1 MPGGH
6 GRRRDGSAGRR
17 REDHGRDANARR
29 KPARGDGAG
38 RSGQGQRR
46 GTSPRPAAQ
55 DRSAPRPHSP
65 GDLRASNR
73 PNQDRS
79 PDIDKDVTGKELDR
93 ATLRQVQ
100 GLDERHAGWVAK
112 HLVMAGRLM
121 YEDPAV
127 SFQHALAAS
136 RKGGRLACV
145 REAVALTAY
154 AAGEYAEALREF
166 RTYRRMTGDTTHLA
180 AQVDCER
187 ALGRV
192 QKALQLAA
200 DVSPDELEREARAE
214 LAMVV
219 SGIHEE
225 RGDLQAART
234 ALEIPEL
241 DRRRGYPFSPR
252 LFQRYADV
260 LAASGEKQDA
270 ATWRRYVR
278 VAEKALGLGGFADP
292 DILDV
297 DTGPSEE
304 ERTERRAARAA
315 EQEQQDDAAASSEDS
330 DAPA

>member
-1 MPGGH
+1 M
-6 GRRRDGSAGRR
+6 
-17 REDHGRDANARR
+17 
-29 KPARGDGAG
+29 
-38 RSGQGQRR
+38 
-46 GTSPRPAAQ
+46 
-55 DRSAPRPHSP
+55 
-65 GDLRASNR
+65 
-73 PNQDRS
+73 
-79 PDIDKDVTGKELDR
+79 TGKELDR